1 MNIQLSVA
9 AAVALTAAVVV
20 SVRPACAE
28 GAYLAGADGWGAEWA
43 ALGEMSYLADGIGVS
58 PTPGASWAMGL
69 VGLTVVRRWSR

>member
-9 AAVALTAAVVV
+9 AAVALMAAVVV

-28 GAYLAGADGWGAEWA
+28 GAYPADADGWGAEWSA
-43 ALGEMSYLADGIGVS
+43 PGEMSYSVDGIGVAS
-58 PTPGASWAMGL
+58 TPGASWAMGL